1 MDAKDVEGIGR
12 RNFLKYSGLALGAS
26 LTGLRPQPVFAAKQ
40 FGHSIVQQIN
50 HVKLYMT
57 HYAFFEEPDPGVPN
71 AVYFDAATGRPRS
84 EEHTSEL
91 QSHHDLVCRL
101 LLEKKNI

>member
-1 MDAKDVEGIGR
+1 MDAKDVEGIER
-12 RNFLKYSGLALGAS
+12 RNFLTYSGLALGVA

-57 HYAFFEEPDPGVPN
+57 HYAFFEEAGS
-71 AVYFDAATGRPRS
+71 GRAERG
-84 EEHTSEL
+84 
-91 QSHHDLVCRL
+91 L
-101 LLEKKNI
+101 LRCGDR